1 MATRTDVLTVA
12 ASQLGVTEDPP
23 GSNRVRYWPEVGQ
36 PIGSTNG
43 WAWCAAFATWVLL
56 RVGVDLRKLVS
67 WPYQCQRI
75 MLWAKAAGRW
85 KTSNPTPGDLV
96 LYCWD
101 GSGHASHIGIHER
114 SVDGLYQAIEGNTSP
129 TNVGSQ
135 SNGGG
140 VYRRVRSRTVI
151 LGWVDMTGLLNV
163 AQPPATIPPPPPV
176 VTTTPPAYPGRV
188 TRRGSV
194 GPRVRT
200 IQRRLRARGWRI
212 TVDGIYGPRT
222 EEIIRAFQA
231 EKGLAAD
238 GIVGPRTWAALWTA
252 PITR

>member
-1 MATRTDVLTVA
+1 MATRTDALTVA

-36 PIGSTNG
+36 PIGSTSG
-43 WAWCAAFATWVLL
+43 WAWCAAFVTWVLL
-56 RVGVDLRKLVS
+56 QVGVDLRKPVP

-75 MLWAKAAGRW
+75 MLWARATGRW
-85 KTSNPTPGDLV
+85 KTSDPTPGDLV

-101 GSGHASHIGIHER
+101 GSGRAAHIGIHER
-114 SVDGLYQAIEGNTSP
+114 IVDGLYQAIEGNTSP

-140 VYRRVRSRTVI
+140 VYRRIRSRTVI
-151 LGWVDMTGLLNV
+151 LGWVDMSGMFE
-163 AQPPATIPPPPPV
+163 AAPAPTPAPV
-176 VTTTPPAYPGRV
+176 TSAPVYPGQI

-200 IQRRLRARGWRI
+200 IQQRLKDRGWRI
-212 TVDGIYGPRT
+212 TVDGVYGPAT
-222 EEIIRAFQA
+222 EAVIRAFQR
-231 EKGLAAD
+231 EKRLGVD
-238 GIVGPRTWAALWTA
+238 GVVGPRTWAAL
-252 PITR
+252 

>member
-140 VYRRVRSRTVI
+140 VYRRVRSRSVI
-151 LGWVDMTGLLNV
+151 LGWVDMTGLLDT
-163 AQPPATIPPPPPV
+163 ATPPAHTPPPV
-176 VTTTPPAYPGRV
+176 VTDTPPAYPGRV

-200 IQRRLRARGWRI
+200 IQRRLKARGWTI
-212 TVDGIYGPRT
+212 KVDGVYGPAT
-222 EEIIRAFQA
+222 EAIVRAFQR
-231 EKGLAAD
+231 EKHLGVD
-238 GIVGPRTWAALWTA
+238 GVVGPRIWVVLW
-252 PITR
+252 IIFII

>member
-12 ASQLGVTEDPP
+12 ASQLGVTEDPR

-36 PIGSTNG
+36 PVGNTNG
-43 WAWCAAFATWVLL
+43 WAWCAAFVTWVLL
-56 RVGVDLRKLVS
+56 QVGVDLRKHVS

-75 MLWAKAAGRW
+75 MLWAKATGRW
-85 KTSNPTPGDLV
+85 KTTDPQPGDLV

-101 GSGHASHIGIHER
+101 GTGHASHIGIHER
-114 SVDGLYQAIEGNTSP
+114 IVDGLYQAIEGNTSP

-140 VYRRVRSRTVI
+140 VFRRVRSRSVI
-151 LGWVDMTGLLNV
+151 LGWVDMTGLLDTAV
-163 AQPPATIPPPPPV
+163 PVPVSPPV
-176 VTTTPPAYPGRV
+176 ATDTPPAYPGV
-188 TRRGSV
+188 PTRRGSV

-200 IQRRLRARGWRI
+200 IQRRLRARGWRM

-222 EEIIRAFQA
+222 EAIIRAFQA
-231 EKGLAAD
+231 EKHLTAD
-238 GIVGPRTWAALWTA
+238 GIVGPGTWAALWTT

>member
-140 VYRRVRSRTVI
+140 VYRRVRSRSVI
-151 LGWVDMTGLLNV
+151 LGWVDMTGLLDT
-163 AQPPATIPPPPPV
+163 ATPPAHTPPPV
-176 VTTTPPAYPGRV
+176 VTDTPPAYPGRV

-200 IQRRLRARGWRI
+200 IQRRLKARGWTI
-212 TVDGIYGPRT
+212 KVDGV
-222 EEIIRAFQA
+222 
-231 EKGLAAD
+231 
-238 GIVGPRTWAALWTA
+238 VGPRTWAALWTT

>member
-12 ASQLGVTEDPP
+12 ASQLGVTESPP
-23 GSNRVRYWPEVGQ
+23 GSNNVRYWPEVGQ

-43 WAWCAAFATWVLL
+43 WAWCAAFVTWVLL
-56 RVGVDLRKLVS
+56 QVGVDLRKLVS

-75 MLWAKAAGRW
+75 MLWAQANGRW
-85 KTSNPTPGDLV
+85 KTTDPQPGDLT

-101 GSGHASHIGIHER
+101 GTGHASHIGIHER
-114 SVDGLYQAIEGNTSP
+114 IVDGLWQAIEGNTSP

-140 VYRRVRSRTVI
+140 VYRRIRSRTVI
-151 LGWVDMTGLLNV
+151 LGWVDMSGLLDT
-163 AQPPATIPPPPPV
+163 ATPPAPIPPPV
-176 VTTTPPAYPGRV
+176 VTATPPAYPGPL

-200 IQRRLRARGWRI
+200 IQRRLKARGWRI
-212 TVDGIYGPRT
+212 KVDGIYGPAT
-222 EEIIRAFQA
+222 EAIVRAFQR
-231 EKGLAAD
+231 EKRLGVD
-238 GIVGPRTWAALWTA
+238 GVVGPRTWAALWTA

>member
-36 PIGSTNG
+36 PIGSTSG
-43 WAWCAAFATWVLL
+43 WAWCAAFVTWVLL
-56 RVGVDLRKLVS
+56 QVGVDLRKPVP

-75 MLWAKAAGRW
+75 MLWARATGRW
-85 KTSNPTPGDLV
+85 KTSDPTPGDLV

-101 GSGHASHIGIHER
+101 GSGRAAHIGIHER
-114 SVDGLYQAIEGNTSP
+114 IVDGLYQAIEGNTSP

-140 VYRRVRSRTVI
+140 VYRRIRSRTVI
-151 LGWVDMTGLLNV
+151 LGWVDMAGMLE
-163 AQPPATIPPPPPV
+163 AAPAPTPAPV
-176 VTTTPPAYPGRV
+176 TSAPVYPGQL

-200 IQRRLRARGWRI
+200 IQQRLKDRGWRI
-212 TVDGIYGPRT
+212 TVDGVYGPAT
-222 EEIIRAFQA
+222 EAVIRAFQR
-231 EKGLAAD
+231 EKRLGVD
-238 GIVGPRTWAALWTA
+238 GVVGPRTWAALWTT

>member
-1 MATRTDVLTVA
+1 MATRTDALTVA

-43 WAWCAAFATWVLL
+43 WAWCAAFVTWCLL
-56 RVGVDLRKLVS
+56 RVGVDLRALVS

-75 MLWAKAAGRW
+75 MLWAKATGRW
-85 KTSNPTPGDLV
+85 KTTDPQPGDLV

-101 GSGHASHIGIHER
+101 GTGHASHIGIHER
-114 SVDGLYQAIEGNTSP
+114 IVDGLYQAIEGNTSP

-140 VYRRVRSRTVI
+140 VFRRVRSRSMI
-151 LGWVDMTGLLNV
+151 LGWVDMTGLLDTAALSV
-163 AQPPATIPPPPPV
+163 PASTPA
-176 VTTTPPAYPGRV
+176 VTDAPPAYPGRV

-200 IQRRLRARGWRI
+200 IQRRLKDRGWRI
-212 TVDGIYGPRT
+212 TVDGVFGAKT
-222 EEIIRAFQA
+222 EGIVRSFQA
-231 EKGLAAD
+231 EKHLGVD

>member
-12 ASQLGVTEDPP
+12 ASQLGITEDPP
-23 GSNRVRYWPEVGQ
+23 GSNSVRYWPEVGQ

-43 WAWCAAFATWVLL
+43 WAWCAAFVTWCLL
-56 RVGVDLRKLVS
+56 RVGVDLRALVS

-75 MLWAKAAGRW
+75 MLWAQATGRW
-85 KTSNPTPGDLV
+85 KTTDPQPGDLT

-101 GSGHASHIGIHER
+101 GTGHASHIGIHER

-140 VYRRVRSRTVI
+140 VFRRVRSRSVI
-151 LGWVDMTGLLNV
+151 LGWVDMTGLLDV
-163 AQPPATIPPPPPV
+163 TQPPATIPPPPPI
-176 VTTTPPAYPGRV
+176 VTATPPAYPGRV

-238 GIVGPRTWAALWTA
+238 GIVGPRTWAALWTT

>member
-1 MATRTDVLTVA
+1 MATRTDVLAVA
-12 ASQLGVTEDPP
+12 ASQLGVTEDPV

-36 PIGSTNG
+36 PAGSTNG
-43 WAWCAAFATWVLL
+43 WAWCAAFVTWVLL
-56 RVGVDLRKLVS
+56 QVGVDLRKPVP
-67 WPYQCQRI
+67 WPYQCQQI
-75 MLWAKAAGRW
+75 MLWAKATGRW
-85 KTSNPTPGDLV
+85 KTSNPQPGDLV

-101 GSGHASHIGIHER
+101 GSGRAAHIGIHER
-114 SVDGLYQAIEGNTSP
+114 VVDGLWQAIEGNTSP